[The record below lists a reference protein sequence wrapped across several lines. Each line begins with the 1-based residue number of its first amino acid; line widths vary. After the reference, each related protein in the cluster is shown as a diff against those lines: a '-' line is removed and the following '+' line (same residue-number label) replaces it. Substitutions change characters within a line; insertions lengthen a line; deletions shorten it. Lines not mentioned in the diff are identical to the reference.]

1 MALTRK
7 FMDSEG
13 MHWQVY
19 ELSDDSAAPRWLY
32 FFSRDVTKS
41 LSSYPDDWAVMDWPG
56 LERLYHHAT
65 PPARRD
71 SRPPLTAI
79 GQGAEL

>member
-1 MALTRK
+1 
-7 FMDSEG
+7 MDSEG

-56 LERLYHHAT
+56 LE
-65 PPARRD
+65 
-71 SRPPLTAI
+71 
-79 GQGAEL
+79 